1 MTDASNQPEWLER
14 WRAQAPDGPALPAP
28 APTTAI
34 DPTRQG
40 PDGRWLKGVSGN
52 AAGRKPGIVDKRT
65 RITQA
70 LAEDAQRIV
79 DVIVGKALEGDL
91 GACGLVLARIAPP
104 LKAEASRVE
113 FELSRDAPLSE
124 QAEQIVLAVAQG
136 RVDPE
141 TAKMLINCL
150 HAVGDLKAI
159 ENLESRVLSLEAKQ
173 IG

>member
-1 MTDASNQPEWLER
+1 MNDASNQPEWLEK
-14 WRAQAPDGPALPAP
+14 WRAQAPDGGALPAP
-28 APTTAI
+28 APAITT
-34 DPTRQG
+34 DPKRQA
-40 PDGRWLKGVSGN
+40 DGRFLPGVSGN
-52 AAGRKPGIVDKRT
+52 PKGRKPGIVDKRT

-70 LAEDAQRIV
+70 LTEDAQRIV
-79 DVIVGKALEGDL
+79 DVVVSKALEGDL

-141 TAKMLINCL
+141 TARMLINCL
-150 HAVGDLKAI
+150 NAVGDLRAI
-159 ENLESRVLSLEAKQ
+159 ENLEARVLMLEAKQ